1 MLNCVLD
8 SASDF
13 ALLLDNQRQINNMIR
28 MIYAKTKD
36 HFRAA
41 CELFIQYADSLGFD
55 LEFQG
60 FSRELAELP
69 GEYASPRGCILLAE
83 AAESYAG
90 CVALRPLQDK
100 ICEMKRLYV
109 LPEYQADGIGRALA
123 LSVIGEAR
131 TKGYQKM
138 RLDTVASMKAAQTL
152 YFSLGFKI
160 IEAYCYNPL
169 ENPSF
174 MELEL

>member
-1 MLNCVLD
+1 MT
-8 SASDF
+8 
-13 ALLLDNQRQINNMIR
+13 RIIH
-28 MIYAKTKD
+28 AKTKV
-36 HFRAA
+36 HYQAA
-41 CELFIQYADSLGFD
+41 RELFIRYADSLGFD

-83 AAESYAG
+83 AAQGYAG

-109 LPEYQADGIGRALA
+109 LPEYKGGGIGMALA
-123 LSVIGEAR
+123 LAVIGEAR
-131 TKGYQKM
+131 IKGYQKM
-138 RLDTVASMKAAQTL
+138 RLDTVASMKAAQAL

>member
-1 MLNCVLD
+1 
-8 SASDF
+8 
-13 ALLLDNQRQINNMIR
+13 

-36 HFRAA
+36 HYQAA
-41 CELFIQYADSLGFD
+41 RELFIQYAESLGFD

-69 GEYASPRGCILLAE
+69 GDYKAPSGCVLLAE
-83 AAESYAG
+83 ADTGFAG
-90 CVALRPLQDK
+90 CVALRPLQGN

-109 LPEYQADGIGRALA
+109 IPEYQGHGIGRALA
-123 LSVIGEAR
+123 SSVIGEAR
-131 TKGYQKM
+131 KKGFQKV
-138 RLDTVASMKAAQTL
+138 RLDTIESMKAAQTL
-152 YFSLGFKI
+152 YCSLGFKT
-160 IEAYCYNPL
+160 IEAYCFNPL

>member
-1 MLNCVLD
+1 
-8 SASDF
+8 
-13 ALLLDNQRQINNMIR
+13 
-28 MIYAKTKD
+28 MIYAKTED
-36 HFRAA
+36 HYQAA
-41 CELFIQYADSLGFD
+41 RELFIRYADSLGFD

-69 GEYASPRGCILLAE
+69 GEYASPGGCILLAE
-83 AAESYAG
+83 ADAGFAG
-90 CVALRPLQDK
+90 CVALRPLQGN

-109 LPEYQADGIGRALA
+109 LPEYQGHGIGRALA
-123 LSVIGEAR
+123 RSVIGEAR
-131 TKGYQKM
+131 IKGYQKM
-138 RLDTVASMKAAQTL
+138 RLDTVESMKAAQTL

>member
-1 MLNCVLD
+1 MTRIIHATTKKHYQ
-8 SASDF
+8 SA
-13 ALLLDNQRQINNMIR
+13 
-28 MIYAKTKD
+28 
-36 HFRAA
+36 H
-41 CELFIQYADSLGFD
+41 ELFIQYADSLGFD

-60 FSRELAELP
+60 FSRELAGLP
-69 GEYASPRGCILLAE
+69 GDYASPGGCILLAE
-83 AAESYAG
+83 VAGGYAG
-90 CVALRPLQDK
+90 CVALRPLQEK

-109 LPEYQADGIGRALA
+109 LPEYKGGGIGRALA
-123 LSVIGEAR
+123 LAVIGGAR

-138 RLDTVASMKAAQTL
+138 RLDTVESMKAAQTL

>member
-1 MLNCVLD
+1 
-8 SASDF
+8 
-13 ALLLDNQRQINNMIR
+13 MIR
-28 MIYAKTKD
+28 IIHATTKD
-36 HFRAA
+36 HYQAA
-41 CELFIQYADSLGFD
+41 RELFIRYADSLGFD

-69 GEYASPRGCILLAE
+69 GEYASPGGCILLAE
-83 AAESYAG
+83 ATAGYAG
-90 CVALRPLQDK
+90 CVALRPLQGN

-109 LPEYQADGIGRALA
+109 LPEYQGGGIGRALA

-138 RLDTVASMKAAQTL
+138 RLDTVESMNAAQRL
-152 YFSLGFKI
+152 YFSLGFETI
-160 IEAYCYNPL
+160 DAYCYNPL